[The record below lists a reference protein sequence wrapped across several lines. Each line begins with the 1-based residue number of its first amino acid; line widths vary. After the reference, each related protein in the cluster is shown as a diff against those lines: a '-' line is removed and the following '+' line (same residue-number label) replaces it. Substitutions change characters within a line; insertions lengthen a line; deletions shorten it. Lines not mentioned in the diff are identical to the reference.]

1 MKPFGFRVALLC
13 LPLAGCATP
22 GMGTPPVDCWAPP
35 RLTVLCRTAPD
46 ARARFTLKDMA
57 GYVDRI
63 SAQPPAARHADVGR
77 LQRAGTLSPTDR
89 LKLAYLLSLDGTKN
103 EDVAESS
110 HLLDGLD
117 QAFSDTGIQLYV
129 RLLQR
134 TVALEIANAHA
145 NARADDLEQK
155 LAQLKKLELDL
166 MRRNQTPP
174 QPGGTT
180 K

>member
-1 MKPFGFRVALLC
+1 M
-13 LPLAGCATP
+13 
-22 GMGTPPVDCWAPP
+22 
-35 RLTVLCRTAPD
+35 
-46 ARARFTLKDMA
+46 
-57 GYVDRI
+57 
-63 SAQPPAARHADVGR
+63 
-77 LQRAGTLSPTDR
+77 
-89 LKLAYLLSLDGTKN
+89 SLDGAKT

-174 QPGGTT
+174 QPGGAT